1 MNRRKATLGAA
12 IVGVV
17 AGAVGLGF
25 LASPAGAGQSPTL
38 PATTPDALVQSV
50 LTASPPAMAG
60 TVQIVNNLGLPSI
73 PGLPDQAANGTS
85 QIRVWTDG
93 VDHSRLSIP
102 SMNSDETVIDDGT
115 TIYDWDS
122 ATHTVTEHHINT
134 GTKDAAKPDMGITGG
149 SNSAL
154 DPATAARALVSAVK
168 QTSTVSVDGTDMVAG
183 RAAYDLVLTPKANQ
197 RTLLRQIRIAV
208 DAQTHMP
215 LQLMVL
221 ANNTDTPAVQ
231 VGFSS
236 LTIGAQD
243 PSLFTFTP
251 PAGSTVVNGDKNDQ
265 KSTNLANEAAPKIVG
280 NGWETVVVAHLPASL
295 TAPGSSSDNTPDQSG
310 QNGQNG
316 LFGSGSASKSGS
328 GGSALGLL
336 REFGKPVSGSWG
348 SGWVISTDVGNAL
361 ITSDGRVAA
370 GFVPQQL
377 LISALGK

>member
-93 VDHSRLSIP
+93 VNHSRISIP
-102 SMNSDETVIDDGT
+102 SMNSEETVIDDGT

-122 ATHTVTEHHINT
+122 TMHTVTEHHINAK
-134 GTKDAAKPDMGITGG
+134 GTNKPDLTNPGE

-154 DPATAARALVSAVK
+154 NPATAARALVSAVK

-183 RAAYDLVLTPKANQ
+183 RPAYDLVLTPKPNQ
-197 RTLLRQIRIAV
+197 RTLLRQVRIAV
-208 DAQTHMP
+208 DAQTHIP

-236 LTIGAQD
+236 LTMGAQD

-251 PAGSTVVNGDKNDQ
+251 PAGSTVVNGDKTDQ
-265 KSTNLANEAAPKIVG
+265 KSTQLANQVAPTFVG
-280 NGWETVVVAHLPASL
+280 TGWETVVVAHLPASM
-295 TAPGSSSDNTPDQSG
+295 TSPDTTTGPSGNNQS
-310 QNGQNG
+310 GQNG
-316 LFGSGSASKSGS
+316 LFGSSSSSGKSGS
-328 GGSALGLL
+328 AGVLGLV

-370 GFVPQQL
+370 GFVPQQV

>member
-1 MNRRKATLGAA
+1 
-12 IVGVV
+12 
-17 AGAVGLGF
+17 
-25 LASPAGAGQSPTL
+25 
-38 PATTPDALVQSV
+38 
-50 LTASPPAMAG
+50 MAG

-73 PGLPDQAANGTS
+73 PGLPDQAADGTS

-93 VDHSRLSIP
+93 VDHSRISIP
-102 SMNSDETVIDDGT
+102 SMNSDETFVDDGT
-115 TIYDWDS
+115 TIYDWNS
-122 ATHTVTEHHINT
+122 TTHTVTEHHVDN
-134 GTKDAAKPDMGITGG
+134 TKDTAKPDMGIPGE

-183 RAAYDLVLTPKANQ
+183 RPAYDLVLTPKPNQ

-251 PAGSTVVNGDKNDQ
+251 PAGATVVNGDKDDQ
-265 KSTNLANEAAPKIVG
+265 KSTDLANEAAPTFVG
-280 NGWETVVVAHLPASL
+280 KGWETVVVAHLPASL
-295 TAPGSSSDNTPDQSG
+295 TTTAPSDNTDQSG
-310 QNGQNG
+310 QNGP
-316 LFGSGSASKSGS
+316 FGSGSASKSGS
-328 GGSALGLL
+328 GSALGLL

-377 LISALGK
+377 LTSALGK